1 MSLRDQS
8 LALERRLKAIP
19 SEILEELRP
28 VLVQSGEEIAAG
40 MRSLAEGSRDTGAL
54 IDSITVT
61 GPGETTP
68 AYASNGGK
76 RTANENQVLI
86 TVGNPDVRYGHMVEF
101 GTVNT
106 EAQPFMLPAF
116 RLAKTRVM
124 RRITRA
130 ISKAIR
136 KAGGGA

>member
-1 MSLRDQS
+1 MSLRNQS
-8 LALERRLKAIP
+8 LALEKRLKAIP
-19 SEILEELRP
+19 SEILDELRP

-40 MRSLAEGSRDTGAL
+40 MRTLAEASRDTGAL
-54 IDSITVT
+54 IDSIAVT

-68 AYASNGGK
+68 AYAAGGGR
-76 RTANENQVLI
+76 RTANDNQVLI

-101 GTVNT
+101 GTVDT

-116 RLAKTRVM
+116 RLAKARVM

-130 ISKAIR
+130 IGKAIR
-136 KAGGGA
+136 KVGGGA

>member
-1 MSLRDQS
+1 MSLRNQS
-8 LALERRLKAIP
+8 IALERRLKAIP
-19 SEILEELRP
+19 AEILEELRP
-28 VLVQSGEEIAAG
+28 VLIKSGEEIADG
-40 MRSLAEGSRDTGAL
+40 MRSLAEASRDTGAL

-68 AYASNGGK
+68 AYAAGSGK
-76 RTANENQVLI
+76 RTASENQVLI

-116 RLAKTRVM
+116 RLAKARVT

-130 ISKAIR
+130 IGQAI
-136 KAGGGA
+136 KKLGGSA